1 MIFAFGAV
9 ASAGT
14 TPRPFF
20 PNTLNLVTAMPERDQ
35 QTAAPQLRHEGGLRY
50 VVESLLSLAIAVL
63 LVRSFAVEG
72 YIISTGSMAPYLLG
86 YHKQVVCPDCR
97 YSFAAGVPVDE
108 SYETRG
114 PVPCPNC
121 GQTQIDLEHVPRNE
135 GDQLLVQKLAY
146 QFRRPKRWEVVV
158 FQNPSRPIQAYVKRV
173 VGLPGEAIQVIAGD
187 VFINGELVR
196 KDLSEQLSTRIAIC
210 SQQHR
215 PAGLDD
221 LRWQADEP
229 WQMQANGFELQNP
242 KHERV
247 RSQRD
252 PQRSAQSESFEIVR
266 ASAVQEQNDDAATE
280 PRFVWVNYRGDAP
293 QRDGTKSPKASGP
306 KWPAD
311 DYAYNG
317 LSERSSRYWSRDLM
331 TSMQLELHSG
341 RGEFIL
347 VMHDG
352 WQAYELRLSADA
364 RELSLN
370 VVGDEE
376 PLHATKLESQL
387 WRRPML
393 LEMSLFDRQIL
404 VALDGKTIFSQ
415 KLPLRTNEG
424 LAVGGSEAGP
434 VPVRFGANDLHVSV
448 RDLVLYR
455 DVYYTRGDAKHGVK
469 EPHQLGDDEY
479 FFLGDNSPVS
489 LDSRSWS
496 DAVVQDHM
504 LLGKPFM
511 VHLPSR
517 PGRIKLGSAEWHIR
531 VPDWGRIRYIR

>member
-1 MIFAFGAV
+1 
-9 ASAGT
+9 
-14 TPRPFF
+14 
-20 PNTLNLVTAMPERDQ
+20 
-35 QTAAPQLRHEGGLRY
+35 
-50 VVESLLSLAIAVL
+50 
-63 LVRSFAVEG
+63 
-72 YIISTGSMAPYLLG
+72 
-86 YHKQVVCPDCR
+86 
-97 YSFAAGVPVDE
+97 
-108 SYETRG
+108 
-114 PVPCPNC
+114 
-121 GQTQIDLEHVPRNE
+121 
-135 GDQLLVQKLAY
+135 
-146 QFRRPKRWEVVV
+146 
-158 FQNPSRPIQAYVKRV
+158 
-173 VGLPGEAIQVIAGD
+173 
-187 VFINGELVR
+187 
-196 KDLSEQLSTRIAIC
+196 
-210 SQQHR
+210 
-215 PAGLDD
+215 
-221 LRWQADEP
+221 
-229 WQMQANGFELQNP
+229 
-242 KHERV
+242 
-247 RSQRD
+247 
-252 PQRSAQSESFEIVR
+252 
-266 ASAVQEQNDDAATE
+266 
-280 PRFVWVNYRGDAP
+280 
-293 QRDGTKSPKASGP
+293 
-306 KWPAD
+306 
-311 DYAYNG
+311 
-317 LSERSSRYWSRDLM
+317 M

-352 WQAYELRLSADA
+352 WQAFELRLNADA

-370 VVGDEE
+370 VAGDEE
-376 PLHATKLESQL
+376 PLHVTKLESQL

-404 VALDGKTIFSQ
+404 VALEGKTIFSQ

-424 LAVGGSEAGP
+424 LAIGGSEAGP